1 MKQFPRF
8 ERQGAISPWHDVEA
22 GGEDLPAQFN
32 AIIEIPLGSSNKYE
46 LDKKTGLLKLDR
58 VLYSAVYYPAN
69 YGFIPQTLAEDGDPL
84 DVLVLGAEPVV
95 PLTLV
100 AARAIGLMSMKDQ
113 EDLDHKVIAVHVN
126 DPEYNSYHD
135 VHQLPP
141 HKLAVLKRFFED
153 YKSLEQKRV
162 VVDDIQPAEYAYPV
176 IEHAVGVC
184 QKWRDGEDISKLMHT
199 PWGYQHKAMPAPA
212 EAADAPNKT
221 LITVPRPQEPTA
233 AKRCQAC

>member
-1 MKQFPRF
+1 MKQFPIFKRS
-8 ERQGAISPWHDVEA
+8 GALSPWHDVEP
-22 GGEDLPAQFN
+22 GEGLLPAQFT

-46 LDKKTGLLKLDR
+46 MDKTTGLLKLDR
-58 VLYSAVYYPAN
+58 VLHSAVYYPAN
-69 YGFIPQTLAEDGDPL
+69 YGFIPQTLADDGDPL
-84 DVLVLGAEPVV
+84 DVLVLGAEAVY

-113 EDLDHKVIAVHVN
+113 DEIDHKIVAVHVN

-162 VVDDIQPAEYAYPV
+162 VVDDILPVEYAYPV
-176 IEHAVGVC
+176 IEHALAVYS
-184 QKWRDGEDISKLMHT
+184 KWR
-199 PWGYQHKAMPAPA
+199 
-212 EAADAPNKT
+212 
-221 LITVPRPQEPTA
+221 
-233 AKRCQAC
+233 